1 MILKMNKI
9 HELLGYEN
17 IKIIQNDEMFSFSLD
32 SMLLANF
39 IDTHNAK
46 EIIDLGCGN
55 APIPLFLTL
64 KTNAYITGVEI
75 QEEVYK
81 LAVESVKLNNFN
93 EQIEIIN
100 DDLKDIYKKLGA
112 NRFDIVSC
120 NPPFFKATDALK
132 NHNDFLTI
140 ARHEVKATIDD
151 IVKEAN
157 KLLIDGG
164 NLYLVHRV
172 LRMIDVLDVLKKYNF
187 GIKRMQFIYPVKD
200 KEAQSFLI
208 QASKNRKDNLK
219 VDKPIV
225 VYENNKDTQE
235 VLDIF
240 NFKK

>member
-1 MILKMNKI
+1 M
-9 HELLGYEN
+9 
-17 IKIIQNDEMFSFSLD
+17 
-32 SMLLANF
+32 
-39 IDTHNAK
+39 
-46 EIIDLGCGN
+46 
-55 APIPLFLTL
+55 
-64 KTNAYITGVEI
+64 KT
-75 QEEVYK
+75 
-81 LAVESVKLNNFN
+81 
-93 EQIEIIN
+93 
-100 DDLKDIYKKLGA
+100 
-112 NRFDIVSC
+112 
-120 NPPFFKATDALK
+120 
-132 NHNDFLTI
+132 
-140 ARHEVKATIDD
+140 TIDD

-172 LRMIDVLDVLKKYNF
+172 LRMIDVLDVLKNYNF

-225 VYENNKDTQE
+225 VYENNKYTQE